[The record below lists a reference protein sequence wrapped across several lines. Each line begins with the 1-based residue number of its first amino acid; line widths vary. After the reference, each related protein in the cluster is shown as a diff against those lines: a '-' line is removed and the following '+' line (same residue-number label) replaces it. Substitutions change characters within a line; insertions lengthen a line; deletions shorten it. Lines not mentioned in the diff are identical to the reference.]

1 MGLLDKI
8 FGSSDSDRFAKK
20 LMAALKSA
28 GDPRTASYD
37 PIEFRLVFYQNDKP
51 QGILNLG
58 NLFAEYRQVDS
69 VNQKKCL
76 SDMVRAALSH
86 LKAMPE
92 EFEAATYDLRP
103 RLWARAT
110 YEQLRLRCE
119 LNGQDLPDWPLEPIG
134 EHLYLSLV
142 FDLPESVRSIS
153 NEDLSNWSVNYWQA
167 REVAVQNLQETEF
180 VFVALGTELY
190 ASNTGDSYDATRI
203 ILTEMFERFEIH
215 GQPIVMIPNRDTLLI
230 TGSES
235 AVGQKMMLELAQQQL
250 EQQPRPLIATP
261 LTLDENLVWKD
272 WHPKPD
278 HPLLEEYHN
287 LKLNWLGIEY
297 AEQKQLLDQI
307 HRQKNNDLFVANFSM
322 ISRNDGLRSYSVWP
336 RGTPTLLP
344 RTDHV
349 SLVDHVFNRTYLVPL
364 DKLQSVIGCLMTD
377 TDYYPIRFHVSEFP
391 DDEQLDQL
399 DPYVL
404 RK

>member
-1 MGLLDKI
+1 LDKI
-8 FGSSDSDRFAKK
+8 FGSSDFDRFANKFV
-20 LMAALKSA
+20 AALKSA

-37 PIEFRLVFYQNDKP
+37 PIEFRLVFYQDNKP

-58 NLFAEYRQVDS
+58 NLFAEYRQVGS
-69 VNQKKCL
+69 ANQKKCL

-86 LKAMPE
+86 LKEMPE

-119 LNGQDLPDWPLEPIG
+119 LSGHEMPDWPLEPIG

-142 FDLPESVRSIS
+142 YDLPESVRSIS
-153 NEDLSNWSVNYWQA
+153 NDDLSNWNVSYWRA

-203 ILTEMFERFEIH
+203 VLTEMFDRFEIQ
-215 GQPIVMIPNRDTLLI
+215 GQPIVMVPNRDTLLI

-261 LTLDENLVWKD
+261 LTLDNNLAWKD
-272 WHPKPD
+272 WHPESN
-278 HPLLEEYHN
+278 HPLLGQYQS
-287 LKLNWLGIEY
+287 LKLNWMKIEY

-307 HRQKNNDLFVANFSM
+307 HRQKNIDLFVANFSM
-322 ISRNDGLRSYSVWP
+322 ISRNDDLHSYSVWT

-344 RTDHV
+344 RTDYV
-349 SLVDHVFNRTYLVPL
+349 SLVDHVFNKTYLVPL
-364 DKLQSVIGCLMTD
+364 EELQSAVGSLMSI
-377 TDYYPIRFHVSEFP
+377 TDYYPSRILVSEFP
-391 DDEQLDQL
+391 DDAQLDQL
-399 DPYVL
+399 EPYVL
-404 RK
+404 RKPL